1 MYCPYCGA
9 ENNNSSTVCAHCGK
23 QMPRPM
29 GRMQKPKKKHTALKV
44 ILGIL
49 GGFVLLIIIVGMF
62 DTEPTM
68 SENDAP
74 SVISAQT
81 PNSADNSTVKA
92 ENQPKTA
99 SSKIG
104 NYEVTILSAQ
114 VVKNTSDGKY
124 DLIVTYSFTN
134 NATESKAFGY
144 AVSPKLFQNGV
155 EIPELWSR
163 IGIEDY
169 YDFDNQHKE
178 IKPGTTLEVQE
189 AYELAETTTEV
200 EVEIS
205 EWISLSKK
213 TISYTISLAEIEIP
227 E

>member
-1 MYCPYCGA
+1 MYCPYCGD

-49 GGFVLLIIIVGMF
+49 GGFVLLMIIVGMF
-62 DTEPTM
+62 DTEP
-68 SENDAP
+68 SVGEDNDP
-74 SVISAQT
+74 PVVNAQT
-81 PNSADNSTVKA
+81 AGSDAGSTIKA
-92 ENQPKTA
+92 ENQPKAA

-104 NYEVTILSAQ
+104 NYEVTVLSAQ

-124 DLIVTYSFTN
+124 NLIVTYSFTN

-189 AYELAETTTEV
+189 AYELADTTTDV

-213 TISYTISLAEIEIP
+213 TISYTISLADIEIP

>member
-1 MYCPYCGA
+1 MYCPYCGT
-9 ENNNSSTVCAHCGK
+9 ENNNSTTVCAHCGK

-49 GGFVLLIIIVGMF
+49 GGFVLLMIIVALF
-62 DTEPTM
+62 DTEPTV
-68 SENDAP
+68 SEDDAP

-81 PNSADNSTVKA
+81 PNSANNSTVKA
-92 ENQPKTA
+92 ENQPKAA

-124 DLIVTYSFTN
+124 NLIVTYSFTN

-144 AVSPKLFQNGV
+144 SVSPKLFQNGV

-189 AYELAETTTEV
+189 AYELADTTTDV

-213 TISYTISLAEIEIP
+213 TISYTISLADIEIP

>member
-1 MYCPYCGA
+1 
-9 ENNNSSTVCAHCGK
+9 
-23 QMPRPM
+23 MPRPM

-49 GGFVLLIIIVGMF
+49 GGFVLLMIIVGMF

-189 AYELAETTTEV
+189 AYELSDTTTDV

-205 EWISLSKK
+205 EWISLSNK
-213 TISYTISLAEIEIP
+213 TISYTISLADLEIP
-227 E
+227 D

>member
-1 MYCPYCGA
+1 
-9 ENNNSSTVCAHCGK
+9 
-23 QMPRPM
+23 MPRPM

-44 ILGIL
+44 ILGFL

-189 AYELAETTTEV
+189 AYKLADTTTEV

>member
-1 MYCPYCGA
+1 M
-9 ENNNSSTVCAHCGK
+9 
-23 QMPRPM
+23 
-29 GRMQKPKKKHTALKV
+29 
-44 ILGIL
+44 
-49 GGFVLLIIIVGMF
+49 
-62 DTEPTM
+62 
-68 SENDAP
+68 
-74 SVISAQT
+74 
-81 PNSADNSTVKA
+81 
-92 ENQPKTA
+92 
-99 SSKIG
+99 
-104 NYEVTILSAQ
+104 
-114 VVKNTSDGKY
+114 KNTSDGKY

-144 AVSPKLFQNGV
+144 SVSPKLFQNGV

-189 AYELAETTTEV
+189 AYELADTTTEV

-213 TISYTISLAEIEIP
+213 TISYTISLADLEIP
-227 E
+227 D